1 MWTDEQFDELE
12 QEEHSLTEEAIIAM
26 LLLLTS
32 VRIDIEKE
40 LRIFYQQYGKD
51 RVVTWNDVRKWTI
64 GKNRKRRMTVLFLF
78 LADRFDLLHSKLNPK
93 FDVALTKVVG
103 KEFDFFNVDLDV
115 EDVLNTSWGVD
126 NSTWFTR
133 LSDDVE
139 LWKTTIGNDLK
150 QSFIRKDN
158 IDEVLEQM
166 NKRFMSMERIIKR
179 LALTES
185 TAVGSI
191 ARKQIFKELGIK
203 KYRFYAREDEPTCEH
218 CGSLHGL
225 IFPMTAYEVGV
236 TASPIHAHCRCYEI
250 PIME

>member
-26 LLLLTS
+26 LLLLNS
-32 VRIDIEKE
+32 AKNDIEKE
-40 LRIFYQQYGKD
+40 LRSFYQQYGKD
-51 RVVTWNDVRKWTI
+51 GVITWSDVRKWTI
-64 GKNRKRRMTVLFLF
+64 GKNRKRRMTVLLLF
-78 LADRFDLLHSKLNPK
+78 LADRFDTLHLKLNPK
-93 FDVALTKVVG
+93 FNTLLTNVID

-115 EDVLNTSWGVD
+115 EDILNTYWGVD
-126 NSTWFTR
+126 DATWFTR
-133 LSDDVE
+133 LSDDVD
-139 LWKTTIGNDLK
+139 LWKAYVFNDLK
-150 QSFIRKDN
+150 QSFMRQDT
-158 IDEVLEQM
+158 IDDVLEHLD
-166 NKRFMSMERIIKR
+166 KRFTSIERIIQR

-203 KYRFYAREDEPTCEH
+203 KYRFYAREDERTCEH

-236 TASPIHAHCRCYEI
+236 TASPIHAHCRCWEV
-250 PIME
+250 PIED